1 MAWISLICL
10 FALSSAAFGRYAQY
24 GSYSAPSVMRDLPV
38 ESNYGSA
45 PTIQREFTEITRDLP
60 LTSSYGSS
68 YSAPRK
74 MMIQSDIRPRVFP
87 SQEQLMFE
95 QREALKLKI
104 AESTITTE
112 ADNLCRGQRPET
124 VIPLDGGIRFIVCL
138 DEGKGQEQ
146 WCPKGLLYHPEQR
159 RCERKLGPLESPCV
173 SSPCLNN
180 GQCIPTDTHSYKC
193 ECPTGFDGKIC
204 ELDATVCQT
213 QQPCGSSFETKCQS
227 FRFGAS
233 LTHMCIFEGG
243 RTYGF
248 SAGQVHQSPCNGI
261 EGTFPLAHTDK
272 GFIMCDSEMHVES
285 CPGGTI
291 WDDLNKA
298 CVWPDMEGII
308 APLGEQTKSVSYD
321 SYSTVSRPMPV
332 FEQPKLFR
340 DLPVKSSY
348 GSSYSEPKVFRDLPI
363 KSSYGSSYSEPKV
376 FRDLPVQS
384 SYGAPLVEKSI
395 ILADEPKVEYGAK
408 TEFVVPQ
415 HERLVEPVVSSYG
428 APRMHKQTFFQK
440 PTIRSFDRLPS
451 SGY

>member
-1 MAWISLICL
+1 
-10 FALSSAAFGRYAQY
+10 
-24 GSYSAPSVMRDLPV
+24 
-38 ESNYGSA
+38 
-45 PTIQREFTEITRDLP
+45 
-60 LTSSYGSS
+60 
-68 YSAPRK
+68 
-74 MMIQSDIRPRVFP
+74 
-87 SQEQLMFE
+87 
-95 QREALKLKI
+95 
-104 AESTITTE
+104 
-112 ADNLCRGQRPET
+112 
-124 VIPLDGGIRFIVCL
+124 
-138 DEGKGQEQ
+138 

-159 RCERKLGPLESPCV
+159 RCERKLGSLESPCV

-204 ELDATVCQT
+204 ELDATVCHT

-227 FRFGAS
+227 FRFGAG

-248 SAGQVHQSPCNGI
+248 SAGQVHQSPCRGI
-261 EGTFPLAHTDK
+261 DGTFPLAHSDK
-272 GFIMCDSEMHVES
+272 GFIMCDGQSMFVES
-285 CPGGTI
+285 CPGGTV

-298 CVWPDMEGII
+298 CVWAGMEGII

-348 GSSYSEPKVFRDLPI
+348 GSSYSEEQPRHI
-363 KSSYGSSYSEPKV
+363 ST
-376 FRDLPVQS
+376 FRDLPVKSSYGS

-408 TEFVVPQ
+408 TEFIAPQ
-415 HERLVEPVVSSYG
+415 QDRVFEPVVSSYG
-428 APRMHKQTFFQK
+428 APRMLKTHTWQK
-440 PTIRSFDRLPS
+440 PMIRSFDRVQS

>member
-1 MAWISLICL
+1 MVLISLICL
-10 FALSSAAFGRYAQY
+10 LALSSAAFGRSASY

-38 ESNYGSA
+38 ESNYGSKD
-45 PTIQREFTEITRDLP
+45 FTEIVRDLP
-60 LTSSYGSS
+60 VTSNYGSS

-74 MMIQSDIRPRVFP
+74 MIIQSDIRPRVFP

-95 QREALKLKI
+95 QREALQRKI
-104 AESTITTE
+104 AESTIPTE

-124 VIPLDGGIRFIVCL
+124 VIPLDGGRRFVVCL

-146 WCPKGLLYHPEQR
+146 FCPQGLLYHPEQR
-159 RCERKLGPLESPCV
+159 RCERKLGPLESPCA

-204 ELDATVCQT
+204 ELDATVCHT
-213 QQPCGSSFETKCQS
+213 QQPCGSSFESRCQS
-227 FRFGAS
+227 FRWGAG
-233 LTHMCIFEGG
+233 LTHMCIFQGG
-243 RTYGF
+243 RGYGF
-248 SAGQVHQSPCNGI
+248 SAGQVHPSPCKGI
-261 EGTFPLAHTDK
+261 EGTFPLAFSDK
-272 GFIMCDSEMHVES
+272 GFIMCDGEQMFVES
-285 CPGGTI
+285 CPGGTV

-298 CVWPDMEGII
+298 CVWAGMEGVI
-308 APLGEQTKSVSYD
+308 APLADERPRTLSSYD

-332 FEQPKLFR
+332 FEQPKFR

-348 GSSYSEPKVFRDLPI
+348 GSSYSEEQPRLISTFRDTPI
-363 KSSYGSSYSEPKV
+363 K
-376 FRDLPVQS
+376 S

-408 TEFVVPQ
+408 TEFTPLPQ
-415 HERLVEPVVSSYG
+415 QDRVIESVSSYG
-428 APRMHKQTFFQK
+428 APRMLKTPMWQK
-440 PTIRSFDRLPS
+440 PTIRSFDRPLPS

>member
-10 FALSSAAFGRYAQY
+10 LALSSAAFGRYAQY

-38 ESNYGSA
+38 ESNYGSKD
-45 PTIQREFTEITRDLP
+45 FTEIVRDLP
-60 LTSSYGSS
+60 VTSNYGSS

-74 MMIQSDIRPRVFP
+74 MIIQSDIRPRVFP

-95 QREALKLKI
+95 QREALQRKI
-104 AESTITTE
+104 AESTIMTE

-124 VIPLDGGIRFIVCL
+124 VIPLDGGRRFVVCL
-138 DEGKGQEQ
+138 DESKGQEQ

-159 RCERKLGPLESPCV
+159 RCERKLGPLESPCA

-204 ELDATVCQT
+204 ELDATVCHT
-213 QQPCGSSFETKCQS
+213 QQPCGSSFGTRCQS
-227 FRFGAS
+227 FRWGAG
-233 LTHMCIFEGG
+233 LTHMCIFEDGLA
-243 RTYGF
+243 YGF
-248 SAGQVHQSPCNGI
+248 TAGHVHPSPCKGI
-261 EGTFPLAHTDK
+261 EGTFPLAFSDK
-272 GFIMCDSEMHVES
+272 GFIMCDGERMHIES
-285 CPGGTI
+285 CPGGTV

-298 CVWPDMEGII
+298 CVWAGMEGVI
-308 APLGEQTKSVSYD
+308 APLGEQTKTLTSSYD

-340 DLPVKSSY
+340 DVPVKSSY
-348 GSSYSEPKVFRDLPI
+348 GSSYSEEQPRIISTFRDTPI
-363 KSSYGSSYSEPKV
+363 K
-376 FRDLPVQS
+376 S

-395 ILADEPKVEYGAK
+395 VLADEPKVEYGAK
-408 TEFVVPQ
+408 TEFIVPQ
-415 HERLVEPVVSSYG
+415 HERLIEPISSYGAPQQERLIEPVSSYG
-428 APRMHKQTFFQK
+428 APRMLKTTFVQR